1 MARKEF
7 DSFDIKPFVR
17 TLSYREFLTS
27 ISCILAI
34 FAIGAILRYLSI
46 VTPPIFLMGLLLV
59 SIMCSHIVYKAEH
72 RRSNSFVGRLAHDV
86 ISISAFLIVSFSL
99 QLRDSTISGDG
110 LVIFFVVILVVMF
123 LIIFELII
131 GLFRKLLFNLK
142 WPIL

>member
-7 DSFDIKPFVR
+7 DSFDIKPFLR

-59 SIMCSHIVYKAEH
+59 AMMCSHIVYKAEH
-72 RRSNSFVGRLAHDV
+72 RRSNRFAGRLAHDV